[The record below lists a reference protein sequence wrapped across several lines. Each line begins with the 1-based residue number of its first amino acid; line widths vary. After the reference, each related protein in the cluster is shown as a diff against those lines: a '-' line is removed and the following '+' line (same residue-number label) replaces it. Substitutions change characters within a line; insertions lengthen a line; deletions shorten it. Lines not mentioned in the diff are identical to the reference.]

1 MTIVQRFYITE
12 YLKLLG
18 IIGPGLALIFSLLD
32 LIDKVDNFVPGRLT
46 IGSIIHYILLIMPKY
61 LLYLLPM
68 SLLMSVLFVFGLAS
82 RNREL
87 TAVKAS
93 GGKISRLFSPFIM
106 LGILLSVFA
115 FVTGEYAVPE
125 FSQKLLEFR
134 KEYMAK
140 GERVAVAEGSV
151 WLRGYDGSIVRFELY
166 VPEKRLAQGIS
177 IFFWEE
183 GSLRKRIEA
192 RTAKWSEGMGEKGAW
207 LLSDMLVYDFQA
219 GAFYSVPEM
228 DYPYLESPALFDKG
242 IRKPEEMGIAELSRY
257 MERLQAAGIQDPKLL
272 VDFHVKLS
280 YPLMNFFLMLL
291 GLALSGTSR
300 AGGGLFAAGVG
311 ISLSFTYWLLYTF
324 ALSMG
329 YARVIHPILAPWIV
343 PVLFGI
349 MAVYLFI
356 RIPE

>member
-192 RTAKWSEGMGEKGAW
+192 RTAKWSTPATTAPAP
-207 LLSDMLVYDFQA
+207 A
-219 GAFYSVPEM
+219 GPGCFARSTRP
-228 DYPYLESPALFDKG
+228 
-242 IRKPEEMGIAELSRY
+242 RWC
-257 MERLQAAGIQDPKLL
+257 AA
-272 VDFHVKLS
+272 S
-280 YPLMNFFLMLL
+280 C
-291 GLALSGTSR
+291 R
-300 AGGGLFAAGVG
+300 
-311 ISLSFTYWLLYTF
+311 
-324 ALSMG
+324 
-329 YARVIHPILAPWIV
+329 
-343 PVLFGI
+343 
-349 MAVYLFI
+349 
-356 RIPE
+356 